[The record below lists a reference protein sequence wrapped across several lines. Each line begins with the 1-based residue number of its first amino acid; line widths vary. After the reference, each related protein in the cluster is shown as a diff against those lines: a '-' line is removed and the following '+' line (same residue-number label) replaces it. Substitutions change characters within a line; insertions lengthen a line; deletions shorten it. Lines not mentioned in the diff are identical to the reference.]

1 MRKFIYVITFL
12 FFLFSFNGG
21 ALAIE
26 NPTAVSNNKFG
37 IHIMNENDLDNA
49 ARLVNSSGGDWGYV
63 TFVIREDERDN
74 NRWQKAF
81 DKARRLHLIPIVRLA
96 TIQDGGNWT
105 KPDPNDIT
113 SWVNFLDSLNWVI
126 KNRYIII
133 GNETNHA
140 TEWGGELNPEGYGE
154 FYTNIAGRLKV
165 SSPDYF
171 VMMAGFDAS
180 APDNKL
186 HTSEEKYM
194 TRIIREYPNIFD
206 NVDGWASH
214 SYPNPDFSAPVT
226 NTGKI
231 SVKTY
236 EWELS
241 LLRKLG
247 INKNL
252 PVFITETGWAHKTDS
267 NINYQDADTLS
278 QNYTKLF
285 EIYNSDSRVVC
296 FTPFILNYS
305 DEPFEKFSWLKSDG
319 STHPFFEETQKVLKS
334 KGAPMQITEAKIIF
348 ELVPEFIKK
357 ENRTYALAVANNSG
371 QSIWQKDAIVEADEI
386 DMQNR
391 IEIYSSVF
399 TDIEPGKIG
408 IILYRRL

>member
-154 FYTNIAGRLKV
+154 R
-165 SSPDYF
+165 PC
-171 VMMAGFDAS
+171 
-180 APDNKL
+180 
-186 HTSEEKYM
+186 
-194 TRIIREYPNIFD
+194 RIQPPSGYR
-206 NVDGWASH
+206 VQG
-214 SYPNPDFSAPVT
+214 VT
-226 NTGKI
+226 G
-231 SVKTY
+231 
-236 EWELS
+236 
-241 LLRKLG
+241 LR
-247 INKNL
+247 
-252 PVFITETGWAHKTDS
+252 A
-267 NINYQDADTLS
+267 
-278 QNYTKLF
+278 
-285 EIYNSDSRVVC
+285 
-296 FTPFILNYS
+296 
-305 DEPFEKFSWLKSDG
+305 
-319 STHPFFEETQKVLKS
+319 
-334 KGAPMQITEAKIIF
+334 
-348 ELVPEFIKK
+348 
-357 ENRTYALAVANNSG
+357 
-371 QSIWQKDAIVEADEI
+371 
-386 DMQNR
+386 
-391 IEIYSSVF
+391 
-399 TDIEPGKIG
+399 
-408 IILYRRL
+408 